1 MPAVTLAHPRS
12 NAIRPLRAFSV
23 SLRFA
28 DQRLGY
34 TALARSSGDALADA
48 LAIPGIQAPVAASV
62 KPVGSPADALR
73 VFRLKCALSEL
84 VECVEE

>member
-1 MPAVTLAHPRS
+1 MPSIALAHQRS
-12 NAIRPLRAFSV
+12 NATRPLRAFSV
-23 SLRFA
+23 SIRFA

-34 TALARSSGDALADA
+34 TALARSSGDALAM
-48 LAIPGIQAPVAASV
+48 PGIQAPVAASV

-73 VFRLKCALSEL
+73 VFRAKCRLADL

>member
-1 MPAVTLAHPRS
+1 MPAIAVAQQR
-12 NAIRPLRAFSV
+12 AQAKRPLRAFSV

-28 DQRLGY
+28 DPRLGY

-48 LAIPGIQAPVAASV
+48 LAMPGVQAPVAASV

-73 VFRLKCALSEL
+73 VFRAKCRLADLI
-84 VECVEE
+84 ECVEE

>member
-1 MPAVTLAHPRS
+1 MPAIALAHPRS

-48 LAIPGIQAPVAASV
+48 LALPGLVPPVAASI
-62 KPVGSPADALR
+62 KPVGTPADALR
-73 VFRLKCALSEL
+73 VFQAKCRLADL
-84 VECVEE
+84 VETIGE